1 MTAQTPPP
9 LPSAPATIASAAL
22 PPRVRRILRSF
33 YEHIATDVV
42 QSLNA
47 MLPEYEQALFKQA
60 EQARNNNR
68 QAEFFSNLHSFQR
81 NRGEFVPHFIFALES
96 ELASVRTPPGE
107 ASLPVAKVEF
117 RTLTLVEDDVMDE
130 EIVLRDIARRHEVRA
145 AHAMLLLGQRFGA
158 LGGAPAFDNE
168 RLPIGPQ
175 ALCRMLKQA
184 GATLELELE
193 ERLLLYRTFDHKVM
207 GNYHEWAET
216 LNQYLSREGVLPG
229 LIYMPRRMRSV
240 DTGGSSPRAAT
251 KPEGQTAAERPL
263 TAWRGPST
271 PSNWTVPD
279 LRDLPKPPP
288 LPEAAGGAGAA
299 AGAVGAGTA
308 DGSAAGASE
317 GTAQPAGENGQP
329 NFEALQQLLAARR
342 KAMARFSGPAAARL
356 GEAGAIA
363 APAKPGAVE
372 MPRKLVPTADVL
384 SSLDALQAAPAQPRG
399 KDQPRRNL
407 KDIQQALLSRARQQH
422 GAQATLASPDA
433 DTFELLGL
441 LYTEMEREVRADA
454 PASDLLG
461 RLQVPLVQAALRDR
475 QFFLRPQHPARELL
489 NAVAESGATWQSE
502 DDLDPQLLH
511 HLHQAVEF
519 VVKHYH
525 GDEAVFEQ
533 ANQDVQRH
541 LQAAARKA
549 ELAERRQVEAAR
561 GKERLEIAKQRANE
575 TIETAL
581 ADAQP
586 PRFVQALLNQAW
598 ADVLTLTQLRQGEK
612 SDEWAEHLQTTL
624 QIVAATTGDV
634 GAEKDS
640 QLPAKIEKALQQVG
654 YHEDEAQA
662 IAKRLSS
669 ADVDDDAGSKT
680 ELTARLKARAR
691 LGEQN
696 LVKRKP
702 AAPRTP
708 KEQECYDYL
717 RSLPFG
723 TWFEF
728 VLNQQGDVQRQ
739 RLSWFSPVTGNALFV
754 NQRGQRVGEH
764 SLDGLAMMMAKNQA
778 HIVTEDKGRLIDR
791 AWNATLR
798 ALRNLAGMNKP
809 AEEGA
814 GA

>member
-1 MTAQTPPP
+1 MTAPTPP
-9 LPSAPATIASAAL
+9 LPSVATATIASAAL

-33 YEHIATDVV
+33 YEHIASDVV

-47 MLPEYEQALFKQA
+47 MLPEFEQALFKQA

-81 NRGEFVPHFIFALES
+81 NRGEFVPHFIFALEA
-96 ELASVRTPPGE
+96 ELAAVRTPPDDKP
-107 ASLPVAKVEF
+107 ANSHTKVEF
-117 RTLTLVEDDVMDE
+117 RTLTLVDDAEMDE
-130 EIVLRDIARRHEVRA
+130 EIVLRDVARRHETRA
-145 AHAMLLLGQRFGA
+145 AHGMLLLGQRFGA

-168 RLPIGPQ
+168 RLPVGAQ

-184 GATLELELE
+184 TLTLELDLE

-207 GNYHEWAET
+207 SNYAEWVET
-216 LNQYLSREGVLPG
+216 LNQFLGREGVLPG
-229 LIYMPRRMRSV
+229 LVYLPRRTRAVDSPSANRPGARSP
-240 DTGGSSPRAAT
+240 GESPS
-251 KPEGQTAAERPL
+251 QRPL
-263 TAWRGPST
+263 TGWRGPST
-271 PSNWTVPD
+271 PSAWTVPD
-279 LRDLPKPPP
+279 MKDLALEPDGDAPAPASAGATPPP
-288 LPEAAGGAGAA
+288 LPDAPERVAAP
-299 AGAVGAGTA
+299 A
-308 DGSAAGASE
+308 DGE
-317 GTAQPAGENGQP
+317 P

-342 KAMARFSGPAAARL
+342 RAMARFSGPAAGRL
-356 GEAGAIA
+356 ADSAAAAGGQ
-363 APAKPGAVE
+363 APAAVE
-372 MPRKLVPTADVL
+372 MPRKLVPTPDVL
-384 SSLDALQAAPAQPRG
+384 SSLDALQAAPVQPRAAG
-399 KDQPRRNL
+399 QPRRTL
-407 KDIQQALLSRARQQH
+407 KDIQQALLARARQQH

-441 LYTEMEREVRADA
+441 LYTEMEREVRTDA
-454 PASDLLG
+454 PAADLLT

-511 HLHQAVEF
+511 HLHQSVDF

-525 GDEAVFEQ
+525 GDEAIFDQ

-561 GKERLEIAKQRANE
+561 GKERLEIAKQRASE
-575 TIETAL
+575 TIENAV
-581 ADAQP
+581 AESQP

-598 ADVLTLTQLRQGEK
+598 ADVLTLTQLRQGEQ
-612 SDEWAEHLQTTL
+612 SDEWAEQLQTTL
-624 QIVAATTGDV
+624 QIVAATTGAAGV
-634 GAEKDS
+634 EKDP

-669 ADVDDDAGSKT
+669 AEVDDDAGSKT

-702 AAPRTP
+702 TAPRSP
-708 KEQECYDYL
+708 KEQECYNYL

-728 VLNQQGDVQRQ
+728 TVNQQGDVQRQ

-764 SLDGLAMMMAKNQA
+764 SLDGLAILMAKGQA
-778 HIVTEDKGRLIDR
+778 QVVTEDKGRLIDR

-798 ALRNLAGMNKP
+798 ALRSLTGGNKTEQEGEP
-809 AEEGA
+809 A
-814 GA
+814 

>member
-1 MTAQTPPP
+1 M
-9 LPSAPATIASAAL
+9 SATPATIASAAL

-33 YEHIATDVV
+33 FEHIATDVV

-107 ASLPVAKVEF
+107 SSAPVSKVEF

-130 EIVLRDIARRHEVRA
+130 EIVLRDIARRHEIRA
-145 AHAMLLLGQRFGA
+145 AHALLLLGQRFGA

-229 LIYMPRRMRSV
+229 LVYTPRRVRSV
-240 DTGGSSPRAAT
+240 DTPGTSPRAGT
-251 KPEGQTAAERPL
+251 RPEGQTAAERPL

-271 PSNWTVPD
+271 PSAWTVPD
-279 LRDLPKPPP
+279 LKDLPKPPP
-288 LPEAAGGAGAA
+288 LPDAPGGAA
-299 AGAVGAGTA
+299 AASGEAAPTA
-308 DGSAAGASE
+308 
-317 GTAQPAGENGQP
+317 PATTGEDGQP
-329 NFEALQQLLAARR
+329 NFEGLQQLLAARR

-363 APAKPGAVE
+363 TASKPGAVE

-575 TIETAL
+575 TIESAL
-581 ADAQP
+581 AEAQP

-624 QIVAATTGDV
+624 QIVAATTGDA
-634 GAEKDS
+634 GAQKDA

-798 ALRNLAGMNKP
+798 ALRNLAGMSKP